1 MHTRVSNAPGH
12 QPLEGQKPSARSS
25 DQHEGASFKHPP
37 WSGQAL
43 SPAELP
49 AEASLV
55 EREAARRGRLA
66 STIIL
71 VFLLLWSGDCL
82 YELADGNA
90 AALPVFV
97 IGLLIL
103 GLAFLLNWG
112 GHVMMVGVLLVLA
125 IYLGYLV
132 PIVASHQR
140 LDVIDLRIFALLVE
154 SVLVAAFLLPL
165 FSIPLV
171 TLSNILFLL
180 LLFFGQPHTPAFAA
194 SLQSGLGI
202 RALEQLIGL
211 HLLVAVI
218 AYTWVRSTERALARA
233 ERAELITELKQRE
246 VEHKRALGAGIEH
259 LLETQVRAA
268 NGDLQV
274 RATLHQQHV
283 LWRLGASLNTL
294 LARLQRAVQAE
305 RLLQRTEE
313 EVTRLVE
320 AIHEA
325 KTGRRPIWPTP
336 SGTPL
341 DRVLQELPLNQ
352 P

>member
-1 MHTRVSNAPGH
+1 MNTRVPASSRQQH
-12 QPLEGQKPSARSS
+12 LEELQPVASLP
-25 DQHEGASFKHPP
+25 DQHEQATSKQATWH
-37 WSGQAL
+37 GQAV
-43 SPAELP
+43 PPGGPP
-49 AEASLV
+49 AEASLA
-55 EREAARRGRLA
+55 EREVARRGRLA

-82 YELADGNA
+82 YDLASGNA
-90 AALPVFV
+90 AALPAFV

-103 GLAFLLNWG
+103 GLAFLLNWRG
-112 GHVMMVGVLLVLA
+112 YVTLVGVLLVLA
-125 IYLGYLV
+125 IYLGYLF
-132 PIVASHQR
+132 PIVVGHQT

-154 SVLVAAFLLPL
+154 SLLVAAFLLPL

-171 TLSNILFLL
+171 TLGNILCLL
-180 LLFFGQPHTPAFAA
+180 LLFFGQPHTLAFAA
-194 SLQSGLGI
+194 SIQSGQGI

-211 HLLVAVI
+211 HILVAVI
-218 AYTWVRSTERALARA
+218 AYAWVRSTQRALARA
-233 ERAELITELKQRE
+233 ERAELVTALKQRE
-246 VEHKRALGAGIEH
+246 LEQKQTLETGIEH

-274 RATLHQQHV
+274 RANLHQQHV
-283 LWRLGASLNTL
+283 LWCLGASLNTL

-325 KTGRRPIWPTP
+325 KTGRRPRWPAP

-341 DRVLQELPLNQ
+341 DGVLRELPENQ
-352 P
+352 S

>member
-1 MHTRVSNAPGH
+1 MNTKVSDAPGH
-12 QPLEGQKPSARSS
+12 QPLEGQKPSALWSA
-25 DQHEGASFKHPP
+25 QQEYASFKRPP

-49 AEASLV
+49 AEASLA

-82 YELADGNA
+82 YELASGNA
-90 AALPVFV
+90 AALPAFV

-103 GLAFLLNWG
+103 GLAFLLNWR
-112 GHVMMVGVLLVLA
+112 GHVTMVGVLLVLA
-125 IYLGYLV
+125 IYLGYLF
-132 PIVASHQR
+132 PIVAGHQT

-165 FSIPLV
+165 FMIPLV
-171 TLSNILFLL
+171 TLVNILFLL
-180 LLFFGQPHTPAFAA
+180 LLFFGQPHTAAFAA
-194 SLQSGLGI
+194 SIQSGQGI
-202 RALEQLIGL
+202 RSLEQLIGL
-211 HLLVAVI
+211 HILVAVI
-218 AYTWVRSTERALARA
+218 AYTWVRGTERALARA
-233 ERAELITELKQRE
+233 ERAELITAMKQHE
-246 VEHKRALGAGIEH
+246 VEQKRALEAGIEH
-259 LLETQVRAA
+259 LLDTQVRAA

-274 RATLHQQHV
+274 RANLQQQHV

-313 EVTRLVE
+313 EAARLVE
-320 AIHEA
+320 AIHDA
-325 KTGRRPIWPTP
+325 KTGRRPTWPTP

-341 DRVLQELPLNQ
+341 DRVLHELPGNQ